1 MKILQPPPPPQASAG
16 EGFGAENRAI
26 SLREAKARASIG
38 ERHRQEAANL
48 RQQRAAEW
56 AAHEQKQHSQ
66 QSEADPLLGRVTRP
80 TTPKVR
86 PQSEGNAHKHD
97 NSKPPW
103 QSGGLVERSQ
113 WMAQDKDH
121 EAPGSKKKK
130 PFKSKRVTIEPSAK
144 GSGGADDTGNREA
157 GEASHLKNEVEE
169 KEAATRPW
177 KPGQPAIP
185 RPWERPHS
193 AGNTAAAQRE
203 GGSDGVVWVAGA
215 EGSKEWGKLYSKFS
229 DQTLITKRRSAS
241 SKEDDEKTLVRILK
255 DNTLLKLQQ
264 IRTI

>member
-1 MKILQPPPPPQASAG
+1 M
-16 EGFGAENRAI
+16 
-26 SLREAKARASIG
+26 
-38 ERHRQEAANL
+38 
-48 RQQRAAEW
+48 
-56 AAHEQKQHSQ
+56 
-66 QSEADPLLGRVTRP
+66 
-80 TTPKVR
+80 
-86 PQSEGNAHKHD
+86 
-97 NSKPPW
+97 
-103 QSGGLVERSQ
+103 ERSQ